1 MPEQV
6 LQVLMCDRHGQ
17 SFAVGVEEIA
27 AIERDRSALY
37 RTLLVDR
44 ASGERIAVDRVG
56 GVTEIERAAIC
67 QPPER
72 LGRVGQGLLGVVE
85 IDGASVPL
93 VKTCFLAAAD
103 PIRMQPEPV
112 TRAPRARPAQVVE
125 EPQLLIT
132 SLRLAPTGTLR
143 PEVVVGIPLEQVL
156 DVSEPLPW
164 IPLQVEGGWLRGVL
178 AWRGQTAQLV
188 DLARCFGLEPQMGA
202 AEERL
207 VIVRGTGRHEPIA
220 FTASA
225 TLQRVN
231 PSQSTAIHP
240 EDAGLRTEAI
250 RGVFRWTNRLLVIP
264 DLDALL

>member
-1 MPEQV
+1 MPEHV

-27 AIERDRSALY
+27 SIERDRSALY

-44 ASGERIAVDRVG
+44 ATGERIAVDRVG
-56 GVTEIERAAIC
+56 GVTEIERASIC

-72 LGRVGQGLLGVVE
+72 LGLAGQGLLGVVE

-93 VKTCFLAAAD
+93 VKTAFLATSE
-103 PIRMQPEPV
+103 PIRMQPALIA
-112 TRAPRARPAQVVE
+112 RATPGRIAPAVE
-125 EPQLLIT
+125 EPQILVT
-132 SLRLAPTGTLR
+132 TLRLARSNTLR

-164 IPLQVEGGWLRGVL
+164 IPLQVEGGWLRGIL

-188 DLARCFGLEPQMGA
+188 DLARCFGLEPQLGA

-207 VIVRGTGRHEPIA
+207 VVVRGTGRHEPIA
-220 FTASA
+220 FMASSA
-225 TLQRVN
+225 LQRVN

-240 EDAGLRTEAI
+240 EDVGLRTEAI
-250 RGVFRWTNRLLVIP
+250 RGVFRWTGRLLVVP
-264 DLDALL
+264 DIDALL

>member
-17 SFAVGVEEIA
+17 SYAVGVEEIA

-44 ASGERIAVDRVG
+44 TSGERIAVDRVG
-56 GVTEIERAAIC
+56 GVTEIEKAAIC
-67 QPPER
+67 APPER
-72 LGRVGQGLLGVVE
+72 LGRAGQGLLGVVE

-93 VKTCFLAAAD
+93 VKASYLAAAE
-103 PIRMQPEPV
+103 PIRMQPAAVVRP
-112 TRAPRARPAQVVE
+112 ASARPAPVVD
-125 EPQLLIT
+125 EPQLLVT
-132 SLRLAPTGTLR
+132 SLRLAPSSELR

-164 IPLQVEGGWLRGVL
+164 IPLQVEGGWLRGIL

-188 DLARCFGLEPQMGA
+188 DLARCFGLEPQLGA

-207 VIVRGTGRHEPIA
+207 VIVRGTGRSEPIG
-220 FTASA
+220 FMASA

-240 EDAGLRTEAI
+240 EDAGLRAEAI
-250 RGVFRWTNRLLVIP
+250 RGCFRWTNRLLVIP